1 MISKEILKKEVD
13 NLPDNLLDEVYAL
26 LRKIIARK
34 GNSDSSQEIQKLKNI
49 INKFTPDFLSNRN
62 EMGDQRRESFDE

>member
-26 LRKIIARK
+26 LRKIITRK
-34 GNSDSSQEIQKLKNI
+34 SNSDSEQAIQKLKNS